1 MSSLLEGSVS
11 EKQPSLIKGPN
22 FRASGGPQ
30 LKRLCANNECCV
42 AFAQL
47 GEPAK
52 LSRSNAGRVC
62 FRCSEREMEAALE
75 RCQGSRARARSTI
88 RLEELDF

>member
-1 MSSLLEGSVS
+1 VS
-11 EKQPSLIKGPN
+11 ENQPRLMKGPS
-22 FRASGGPQ
+22 FRGSEGPQ

-52 LSRSNAGRVC
+52 LSRSNTGRVC
-62 FRCSEREMEAALE
+62 FRCSERKMDADLE
-75 RCQGSRARARSTI
+75 GCQGSRARARSTI
-88 RLEELDF
+88 RLEGLAF

>member
-1 MSSLLEGSVS
+1 VS
-11 EKQPSLIKGPN
+11 ENQPSLIKGPN

-30 LKRLCANNECCV
+30 LKRLCANNERCV

-52 LSRSNAGRVC
+52 LSRSNTGRVC
-62 FRCSEREMEAALE
+62 FRCSEHEMDAAFE
-75 RCQGSRARARSTI
+75 RYQGSRARARSTI
-88 RLEELDF
+88 RLEDLAF